1 MSHREYM
8 NKAVEKGIKIIR
20 LNHPKKY
27 TAYKIY
33 RVGLDYFSPSLYS
46 KEYEKL
52 EQEAIEKSFYAALNY
67 LKTGEVPEWYNI
79 LDL

>member
-1 MSHREYM
+1 MRHAEYT
-8 NKAVEKGIKIIR
+8 NKAVKKGCNILR
-20 LNHPKKY
+20 LNNPKKY
-27 TAYKIY
+27 SAFFIY
-33 RVGLDYFSPSLYS
+33 RAGLDYFSPSLYS

>member
-1 MSHREYM
+1 M

-46 KEYEKL
+46 KDYEKL
-52 EQEAIEKSFYAALNY
+52 EQQAIEKSFYAALNY
-67 LKTGEVPEWYNI
+67 LKTGEFPEWYRKSSLI
-79 LDL
+79 IG